1 MNDMSDIPYKHIDAN
16 YIDDTYV
23 LHNQS
28 SVYGEPNPILPMG
41 AIFILICSSLC
52 CSYQSGQY
60 FISDFLNRSSDI
72 QECIITN
79 DALNE
84 YLDNNTSNSISNNN
98 IDCCICLDK
107 FEENNTSIVLDCSHR
122 FHRACISNWLKKELN
137 CPLCRKNIEL

>member
-1 MNDMSDIPYKHIDAN
+1 MDPTIYKHIDAN
-16 YIDDTYV
+16 YIDDTYM
-23 LHNQS
+23 LNNQS

-60 FISDFLNRSSDI
+60 FMSDFFNRSSDI
-72 QECIITN
+72 QECIITT

-84 YLDNNTSNSISNNN
+84 YLDNNTSNSISNDNT
-98 IDCCICLDK
+98 DCCICLDK
-107 FEENNTSIVLDCSHR
+107 FEENHKSIVLECSHR
-122 FHRACISNWLKKELN
+122 FHRSCISNWLKKELN

>member
-16 YIDDTYV
+16 YVDDTYM

-60 FISDFLNRSSDI
+60 FMSDFFNRSSDI
-72 QECIITN
+72 QECIITT

-84 YLDNNTSNSISNNN
+84 YLDNNTSNSISNDNT
-98 IDCCICLDK
+98 DCCICLDK
-107 FEENNTSIVLDCSHR
+107 FEENHKSIVLECSHR
-122 FHRACISNWLKKELN
+122 FHRSCISNWLKKELN
-137 CPLCRKNIEL
+137 CPVCRKNIEL

>member
-1 MNDMSDIPYKHIDAN
+1 MGDIPYKHIDAN
-16 YIDDTYV
+16 YIDDTYM
-23 LHNQS
+23 LHNES

-72 QECIITN
+72 QECIITT

-84 YLDNNTSNSISNNN
+84 YLDNNTQCNYNDNS
-98 IDCCICLDK
+98 DCCICLDK
-107 FEENNTSIVLDCSHR
+107 FEENNTSIILECSHR
-122 FHRACISNWLKKELN
+122 FHRSCISNWLKKELN

>member
-16 YIDDTYV
+16 YVDDTYM

-60 FISDFLNRSSDI
+60 FMSDFFNRSSDI
-72 QECIITN
+72 QECIITT

-84 YLDNNTSNSISNNN
+84 YLDNNTSNSISNDNT
-98 IDCCICLDK
+98 DCCICLDK
-107 FEENNTSIVLDCSHR
+107 FEENHKSIVLECSHR

-137 CPLCRKNIEL
+137 CPLCRKKVEL

>member
-1 MNDMSDIPYKHIDAN
+1 MSDIPYKHIDAN
-16 YIDDTYV
+16 YIDDTYM
-23 LHNQS
+23 LHNES

-72 QECIITN
+72 QESIITT

-84 YLDNNTSNSISNNN
+84 YLDNNTSNSISNDNT
-98 IDCCICLDK
+98 DCCICLDK
-107 FEENNTSIVLDCSHR
+107 FEENHKSIILECSHR
-122 FHRACISNWLKKELN
+122 FHRTCITNWLKKELN
-137 CPLCRKNIEL
+137 CPLCRKKVEL